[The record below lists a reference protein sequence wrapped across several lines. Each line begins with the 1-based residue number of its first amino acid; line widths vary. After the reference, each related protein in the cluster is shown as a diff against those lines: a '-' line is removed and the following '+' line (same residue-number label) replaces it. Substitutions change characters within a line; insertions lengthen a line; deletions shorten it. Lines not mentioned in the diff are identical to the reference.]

1 MTEPLNSEQI
11 VEEVHLKDYLR
22 IILRR
27 RKIFVLAFLAT
38 VVGVAAY
45 TFTMKPIYEASSTLH
60 VRGDKG
66 GGKGSLADELGISSQ
81 NPVDTEIEILKSAT
95 NAEQVVTLLH
105 LDWQITDRSKG
116 LLFTLMEFDAPEG
129 SPQPYTVTMIA
140 PGKYLVA
147 DATGAQVAEGRD
159 NVPFSKG
166 PFRLLLTGFKG
177 NSGDSFKIS
186 KTPIDIATSALQGQ
200 IKAVEVGKKTSIIKL
215 TVTNTNP
222 VRAREITNTL
232 AQVYLE
238 QSVGFKSQEAS
249 KTVEFIEDQLK
260 KLQGAVNAAETDLQS
275 YKSASGMVKL
285 DSSAEQVVQKLAGLD
300 TERAGLSLQKKQV
313 EFARSSLKES
323 MARGV
328 VYTPSIIK
336 EDGAVSSLAAKLDE
350 LEIQKRALRTE
361 QTDENPRVRA
371 LQAQITETQTKLR
384 ETYEAN
390 LKVIDKNLTGVD
402 ALMQRYEG
410 EIRKLP
416 TAELELA
423 RLTRVSKVNVDIYLF
438 LLQKHEEARIA
449 KAATISSINVIDSA
463 KLPRSPVKPDKKK
476 NMILA
481 LLVGAML
488 GAGLAF
494 FTEYLDDTVKDGE
507 EARRLLG
514 LPIMATIPFI
524 TGDTTDQ
531 QEYSPSLISHLNPK
545 ASVTE
550 AFRSLRTSIHFSAIS
565 KEKKVILVTSNFP
578 SEGKT
583 TVIANLAVTMT
594 QTGAKVLLIDCDMR
608 RPSLHT
614 LFKQEKVPGLSEIL
628 AGDTPI
634 RDVLHDTGIPGLNF
648 IPAGTT
654 PPNPAELIGSQEMQK
669 LLASLKLTYDYIL
682 IDAPPYLAVT
692 DAPLLSS
699 SADLMILVLQTE
711 RVPGKLAKQ
720 TVDMLHAIG
729 APIAGIVIND
739 KTGQT
744 ERYGYYGGKYYGYY
758 GYGYGYGYGYYGEDK
773 PSTKKKRNGWWKKI
787 FR

>member
-60 VRGDKG
+60 VRDDKG
-66 GGKGSLADELGISSQ
+66 KGKGSLADELGLSSQ

-105 LDWQITDRSKG
+105 LDWNITDRSKG
-116 LLFTLMEFDAPEG
+116 ILFTLMEFDAPENKV
-129 SPQPYTVTMIA
+129 QPYTVTLIA
-140 PGKYLVA
+140 PGKYIVT
-147 DATGAQVAEGRD
+147 DSTGAQVAEGRD
-159 NVPFSKG
+159 NVPFTKG
-166 PFRLLLTGFKG
+166 PFRLLLTGLKG

-186 KTPIDIATSALQGQ
+186 KIPLDIAANNLQKQ
-200 IKAVEVGKKTSIIKL
+200 VKAVEVGKKTSIIKL

-449 KAATISSINVIDSA
+449 KAATISSINVIDPA

-711 RVPGKLAKQ
+711 RVPAKLAKQ
-720 TVDMLHAIG
+720 TVDMLNSIG

>member
-60 VRGDKG
+60 VRDDKG
-66 GGKGSLADELGISSQ
+66 KGKGSLADELGLSSQ

-105 LDWQITDRSKG
+105 LDWNITDRSKG
-116 LLFTLMEFDAPEG
+116 ILFTLQEFDAPEG
-129 SPQPYTVTMIA
+129 SAQPYTVTLVA
-140 PGKYLVA
+140 PGKYIVA
-147 DATGAQVAEGRD
+147 DSTGAQVAEGRD

-166 PFRLLLTGFKG
+166 PFRLLLTGLKG

-186 KTPIDIATSALQGQ
+186 KIPLDIAANNLQKQ
-200 IKAVEVGKKTSIIKL
+200 VKAVEVGKKTSIIKL

-449 KAATISSINVIDSA
+449 KAATISSINVIDPA

-634 RDVLHDTGIPGLNF
+634 SDVLHDTGIPGLNF

-711 RVPGKLAKQ
+711 RVPAKLAKQ
-720 TVDMLHAIG
+720 TVDMLNSIG

-758 GYGYGYGYGYYGEDK
+758 GYGYGYYGEDK